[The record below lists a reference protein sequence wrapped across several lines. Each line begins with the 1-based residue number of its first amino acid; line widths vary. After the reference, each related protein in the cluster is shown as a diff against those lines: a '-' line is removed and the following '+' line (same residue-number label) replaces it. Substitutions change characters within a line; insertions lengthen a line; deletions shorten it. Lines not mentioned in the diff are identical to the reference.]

1 LLGGN
6 RRCPVKM
13 KPIKSSEK
21 KKIIKQLNEQYGI
34 TELPYLLLQFGKEKI
49 RIYSGNLSKEEL
61 ITLDKK
67 LKIENIGLYA
77 MKTER
82 EQIRLTLDGIQILKN
97 QITKNILK
105 VNDKQTQEWFRGKE
119 LEIES
124 DNNFKILKNQQDFIG
139 CGKSTGERIINFL
152 PKERRIKD

>member
-1 LLGGN
+1 
-6 RRCPVKM
+6 M

-34 TELPYLLLQFGKEKI
+34 SELPYLLLQFGKEKI

-61 ITLDKK
+61 ITLDKQ

-82 EQIRLTLDGIQILKN
+82 DQLRLTLDGIQILKD
-97 QITKNILK
+97 QITKNILE
-105 VNDKQTQEWFRGKE
+105 VNDEQTQDWFRGKD
-119 LEIES
+119 LDIKS
-124 DNNFKILKNQQDFIG
+124 DNNFKILKNQEDFIG
-139 CGKSTGERIINFL
+139 CGKSTEERIINFL
-152 PKERRIKD
+152 PKERRINK